1 MLILDYEDGDISYD
15 QIMNSETIQKE
26 PNFILFKYKKI
37 MSGIFFIFSIV
48 NLFLYA
54 LKIYRLQ
61 YKEIGFLKRLIYMNL
76 FCLVLY
82 NLIYSFE

>member
-1 MLILDYEDGDISYD
+1 
-15 QIMNSETIQKE
+15 
-26 PNFILFKYKKI
+26 